1 MYVLFLKHQ
10 KHVKSLTRNLYELTR
25 NLYELTRNLYDL
37 ESTLQHWRGVCEG
50 TKSFKVF

>member
-25 NLYELTRNLYDL
+25 NLYDL
-37 ESTLQHWRGVCEG
+37 ESTLQH
-50 TKSFKVF
+50 